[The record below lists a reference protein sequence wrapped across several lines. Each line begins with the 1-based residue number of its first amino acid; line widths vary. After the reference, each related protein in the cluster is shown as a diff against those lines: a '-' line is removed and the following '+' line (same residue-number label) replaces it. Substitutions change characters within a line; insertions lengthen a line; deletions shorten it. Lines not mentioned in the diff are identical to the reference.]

1 MTPPSSLSDVDWLV
15 EDLLRVEGVMTEA
28 VGSQVHPLVREA
40 SMHLINAGGK
50 RLRPALVLLSSRAGT
65 PGRRNTDL
73 GAAAIE
79 LVHIATLYHD
89 DVIDETE
96 IRRGVPTVH
105 EKWSVEVAVLSGDYL
120 FARGCALGAEAGE
133 EVPGIL
139 ARAIGD
145 VCQGQIVETA
155 ALNEPARPVDQY
167 IDTIRLKTAALFRS
181 ACELGAA
188 TSGANDEQRSALTRY
203 GENLGLAFQIVD
215 DLLDIIGDPE
225 ITGKRVGSDLREGVL
240 TMPFLLAAR
249 RSDAVRTQ
257 LGSGEKSLEVLLPSL
272 HETGSLA
279 DTVDAARDYGA
290 AAKEALT
297 GLSGGEWRD
306 VMATAVDGVI
316 AQVPPLRRAV

>member
-1 MTPPSSLSDVDWLV
+1 MTSPSSLSDVGWLV

-50 RLRPALVLLSSRAGT
+50 RLRPALVLLSSRAGS
-65 PGRRNTDL
+65 PGHRSTDL

-120 FARGCALGAEAGE
+120 FARGCALGAEAGG

-155 ALNEPARPVDQY
+155 ALNEPARPVDQF

-188 TSGANDEQRSALTRY
+188 TSGANDEHRSALTRY
-203 GENLGLAFQIVD
+203 GENLGLAFQIID
-215 DLLDIIGDPE
+215 DLLDVVGDPE

-257 LGSGEKSLEVLLPSL
+257 LGSGEKSLEVLLPAL
-272 HETGSLA
+272 YETGALA
-279 DTVDAARDYGA
+279 DTVDAALDYGT
-290 AAKEALT
+290 AAKEALG
-297 GLSGGEWRD
+297 GLPAGEWRD
-306 VMATAVDGVI
+306 VMATAVDGVV
-316 AQVPPLRRAV
+316 AQVPPLPAV